1 MATLQSV
8 ILNLE
13 NIAPLRL
20 AADWDSVGLLVGT
33 RRPTIERVM
42 ACLSLTA
49 EVAREAI
56 RERAGLILTHHP
68 LPFRP
73 VTRITDDST
82 TGHLLLDLIA
92 AGIGVYS
99 AHTAW
104 DSAEN
109 GINDLLAA
117 MMELTAISPIEPD
130 ALDPRVGFGRMGHA
144 PDGLSLSA
152 CAEQAAQRLKSP
164 CVQVSG
170 DHRRPAGQIGI
181 VCGSG
186 GESVTAVVR
195 AGCTTLLTGEIK
207 LHGVLEASAAG
218 LSVIAL
224 GHYSSERF
232 AIDVLAQRLQ
242 AVLPDLHCWASR
254 DETDPLKWIGASTLS
269 DKD

>member
-82 TGHLLLDLIA
+82 TGQIR
-92 AGIGVYS
+92 
-99 AHTAW
+99 
-104 DSAEN
+104 
-109 GINDLLAA
+109 
-117 MMELTAISPIEPD
+117 
-130 ALDPRVGFGRMGHA
+130 RV
-144 PDGLSLSA
+144 D
-152 CAEQAAQRLKSP
+152 Q
-164 CVQVSG
+164 
-170 DHRRPAGQIGI
+170 
-181 VCGSG
+181 
-186 GESVTAVVR
+186 
-195 AGCTTLLTGEIK
+195 
-207 LHGVLEASAAG
+207 
-218 LSVIAL
+218 
-224 GHYSSERF
+224 ER
-232 AIDVLAQRLQ
+232 LAQW
-242 AVLPDLHCWASR
+242 D
-254 DETDPLKWIGASTLS
+254 
-269 DKD
+269 